1 MVKYKPSYKYIIPV
15 KNMKTPSIG
24 IEMLKKNQN
33 SSDKNINSNLML
45 NYMLKAL
52 VTCLCLFGCF
62 WQIAQILRLYFSYP
76 TTVYVNVSNMDKLR
90 LPGITLCNNN
100 RFVTFDNFIFKS

>member
-1 MVKYKPSYKYIIPV
+1 
-15 KNMKTPSIG
+15 MKTPSIG

-33 SSDKNINSNLML
+33 SSEKDISSNLML
-45 NYMLKAL
+45 RYLLKAL

-62 WQIAQILRLYFSYP
+62 WQITQILRLYFSYP
-76 TTVYVNVSNMDKLR
+76 TNVYVNVRNMEKLQ

-100 RFVTFDNFIFKS
+100 RFVTSDNFLFKS